1 MQESFE
7 HLVEVAAGDLDV
19 EGDLFVSVVGG
30 FFGGFWSIVD
40 F

>member
-7 HLVEVAAGDLDV
+7 HLIEVAAGDLDD
-19 EGDLFVSVVGG
+19 EGDLFEADVGV